1 MDGWNITQLGMPNII
16 PVQAHKSQ
24 EVMNSPKKL
33 VIIEEIFLDIGKQ
46 MLEINYTLNLGQLLK
61 ITSKIK
67 RYLQQKLYHKKTQ
80 NFSKTTTK
88 KEVNSLV

>member
-1 MDGWNITQLGMPNII
+1 
-16 PVQAHKSQ
+16 
-24 EVMNSPKKL
+24 MNSPKKL

-67 RYLQQKLYHKKTQ
+67 RYL
-80 NFSKTTTK
+80 
-88 KEVNSLV
+88 